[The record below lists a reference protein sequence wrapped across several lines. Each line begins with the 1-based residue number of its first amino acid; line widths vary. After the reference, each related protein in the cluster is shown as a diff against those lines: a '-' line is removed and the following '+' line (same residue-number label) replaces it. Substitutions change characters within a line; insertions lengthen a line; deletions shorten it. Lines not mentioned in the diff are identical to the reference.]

1 MALQSAGTNVT
12 MSMKDINVELGE
24 TATDTLDMLSA
35 GQQFTGLLD
44 DNVVS
49 MDEFFGLT
57 FAGGS
62 GTYGTRNS
70 HTFRFLDDE
79 ELDRGYC

>member
-24 TATDTLDMLSA
+24 NATDTLDMLTAAQS
-35 GQQFTGLLD
+35 FTGLLD

-49 MDEFFGLT
+49 MDEF
-57 FAGGS
+57 
-62 GTYGTRNS
+62 
-70 HTFRFLDDE
+70 LD
-79 ELDRGYC
+79 